1 MNSVIRIV
9 LAFMFCFAIES
20 TTELADAKKGYKRP
34 RDRNTPS
41 TTVSKPRG
49 PVGPRK
55 SVAVWPVPGPKYTF
69 PGVEE
74 LVVHELVNSNDYI
87 VVERLNIPALNAEA
101 ELADKVKHVGAQLIF
116 EVAVTDIDQRSSRG
130 ISIGFG
136 EQNIGNGFDVV
147 LGATRTSAHAD
158 IVLRVIETQTGKIL
172 SSQTA
177 RGTSV
182 GLGLDLGFAYN
193 NIKAGGVDGLGINTS
208 KWQSTSVGKAV
219 SRAVDIAV
227 AKTTGKLRS
236 VKWEARV
243 AEVDDQFVYI
253 NAGSKE
259 GMKQGMVLTISRPG
273 KTITDP
279 VNGAVLDVVFIP
291 LAKVQIMSVKD
302 RIAITQVIEYMT
314 ENEGIQR
321 GDLVHLTK
329 E

>member
-1 MNSVIRIV
+1 M
-9 LAFMFCFAIES
+9 
-20 TTELADAKKGYKRP
+20 
-34 RDRNTPS
+34 
-41 TTVSKPRG
+41 
-49 PVGPRK
+49 
-55 SVAVWPVPGPKYTF
+55 PGPKYTF

-193 NIKAGGVDGLGINTS
+193 NYRRHS
-208 KWQSTSVGKAV
+208 
-219 SRAVDIAV
+219 
-227 AKTTGKLRS
+227 LR
-236 VKWEARV
+236 R
-243 AEVDDQFVYI
+243 
-253 NAGSKE
+253 
-259 GMKQGMVLTISRPG
+259 
-273 KTITDP
+273 
-279 VNGAVLDVVFIP
+279 
-291 LAKVQIMSVKD
+291 
-302 RIAITQVIEYMT
+302 
-314 ENEGIQR
+314 
-321 GDLVHLTK
+321 
-329 E
+329 